1 MQPPNNYSTEELHSA
16 LFANMVM
23 QQGNLALMFLGKVPN
38 PESGEAVFDLEG
50 ARMFIDQLEMLHAKT
65 RGNLS
70 QEETTLLGQTLATV
84 RMTFV
89 EEAQAASKHA
99 QPPSQVS
106 EKADDRRPGPEP
118 AAPET
123 PADDE
128 RKKFVKKY

>member
-1 MQPPNNYSTEELHSA
+1 MQNNYSTEELHSA

-38 PESGEAVFDLEG
+38 PETGEAMFDLEG

-70 QEETTLLGQTLATV
+70 SDESALLGQTLATV

-89 EEAQAASKHA
+89 EEARGAGKQQQPAPSPAKPEEAPKAA
-99 QPPSQVS
+99 
-106 EKADDRRPGPEP
+106 D
-118 AAPET
+118 AAPTGTASE
-123 PADDE
+123 DDK
-128 RKKFVKKY
+128 KKFVKKY